1 MSPRTRTH
9 AAQIGAILLVLG
21 CLALTSCAPDEP
33 VSDAKP
39 TPTVTPLF
47 ASEEE
52 ALEAA
57 RATYEGFL
65 RTAEAIMDEGGLH
78 PERIDEF
85 ATPNVADP
93 EKEGFL
99 NIATANERVTGSM
112 VLETVVLQAYR
123 PQVPEGEGIV
133 SIYACVNVADT
144 DVIDENGNSVVS
156 AERSDEN
163 VFEVSFDSD
172 ISSSTQLRV
181 SSKLLWEAG
190 GVC

>member
-1 MSPRTRTH
+1 MPPSTRTYV
-9 AAQIGAILLVLG
+9 AKVGTILLVLG
-21 CLALTSCAPDEP
+21 CLSLTSCAPDEP
-33 VSDAKP
+33 LSRARP
-39 TPTVTPLF
+39 TPSSTPLF

-52 ALEAA
+52 ALDAA
-57 RATYEGFL
+57 RETYEGFL
-65 RTAEAIMDEGGLH
+65 RTAEIIMDEGGLH

-99 NIATANERVTGSM
+99 NIATAHERVTGSM

-123 PQVPEGEGIV
+123 PQIAEGEGIV

-144 DVIDENGNSVVS
+144 DVVDENGNSVVS

-163 VFEVSFDSD
+163 VFEVGFDSD
-172 ISSSTQLRV
+172 INSSTQLRV